1 MRVAAPHACV
11 RVAEI
16 ENGASKIPPMPL
28 PESDLDETFSHA
40 SGPGGQN
47 VNKVATRVTLL
58 HVPTGLSVT
67 VQDTRS
73 QADNRRLARERLEAL
88 IESKAEQERTQARQ
102 AREKVRRQKRARPA
116 GVKRAFREGKRHR
129 ASIKSGRGRVSDE

>member
-1 MRVAAPHACV
+1 
-11 RVAEI
+11 
-16 ENGASKIPPMPL
+16 MPL

-47 VNKVATRVTLL
+47 VNKVATRVTLM

-73 QADNRRLARERLEAL
+73 QAENRRLARERLEAL
-88 IESKAEQERTQARQ
+88 IESREEKARLAAKD
-102 AREKVRRQKRARPA
+102 AREKVRRQKRPRPA
-116 GVKRAFREGKRHR
+116 GVKRAFREGKRRR
-129 ASIKSGRGRVSDE
+129 ARIKEGRGRTREE

>member
-1 MRVAAPHACV
+1 
-11 RVAEI
+11 
-16 ENGASKIPPMPL
+16 MPL

-58 HVPTGLSVT
+58 HLPTGLAVT

-73 QADNRRLARERLEAL
+73 QAENRRLARERLEAL
-88 IESKAEQERTQARQ
+88 IASRDEKKRLAARA
-102 AREKVRRQKRARPA
+102 AREKLRRQKRPRPA

-129 ASIKSGRGRVSDE
+129 AKTKSVRSRVREE